1 MNVKKHSMGEWVLA
15 TRPWSFPASAMPVM
29 VTMVWLWSRGVEV
42 RWWLGVLSLLNIVLV
57 HAAGN
62 VWSDIAD
69 YRHGVDAEDTFG
81 TRLLVDEQF
90 SPDEFRRLSLVLNVA
105 AVVLGL
111 VMVGLTGWPLLVIG
125 VAGLLLSLCYPWL
138 KYAALGDVVIIL
150 CYALLPMLGT
160 SYIVSGEVRP
170 EVLWLALPVG
180 LITVAIL
187 HINNVRDVTTDRR
200 AGISTLPLLT
210 GTRVGT
216 YIYMVEVLLPFVWI
230 VGLVALGIG
239 SWGLLASLLALPLAV
254 KNVRTM
260 FAGADLR
267 ESCAHLDEGT
277 AQLQLAF
284 SLCLM
289 LGLIVNTLI
298 K

>member
-1 MNVKKHSMGEWVLA
+1 MCQERRTFAPLNFKAMNVKKHSMGEWVLA

-42 RWWLGVLSLLNIVLV
+42 CWWLGVLALLNIVLV

-69 YRHGVDAEDTFG
+69 YRRGVDAEDTFG

-111 VMVGLTGWPLLVIG
+111 AMVGLTGWPLLVIG
-125 VAGLLLSLCYPWL
+125 VAGLLLSLCYPGL

-160 SYIVSGEVRP
+160 SYVVSGEIRP
-170 EVLWLALPVG
+170 CLVERQSCVFLQDEHAHCRIRSPVDE
-180 LITVAIL
+180 LVSDMVSFDYLFVVVSL
-187 HINNVRDVTTDRR
+187 HT
-200 AGISTLPLLT
+200 
-210 GTRVGT
+210 
-216 YIYMVEVLLPFVWI
+216 
-230 VGLVALGIG
+230 
-239 SWGLLASLLALPLAV
+239 
-254 KNVRTM
+254 
-260 FAGADLR
+260 
-267 ESCAHLDEGT
+267 
-277 AQLQLAF
+277 
-284 SLCLM
+284 
-289 LGLIVNTLI
+289 
-298 K
+298 

>member
-42 RWWLGVLSLLNIVLV
+42 CWWLGVLALLNIVLV

-69 YRHGVDAEDTFG
+69 YRRGVDAEDTFG
-81 TRLLVDEQF
+81 TRLLVDGQF

-160 SYIVSGEVRP
+160 SYIVSGEVR
-170 EVLWLALPVG
+170 
-180 LITVAIL
+180 
-187 HINNVRDVTTDRR
+187 RR
-200 AGISTLPLLT
+200 AGISTLPLL
-210 GTRVGT
+210 RVRAWVPI
-216 YIYMVEVLLPFVWI
+216 YIWSRCCCPSC
-230 VGLVALGIG
+230 GLSG
-239 SWGLLASLLALPLAV
+239 WWPWASDP
-254 KNVRTM
+254 
-260 FAGADLR
+260 GACWPRCWPCRWL
-267 ESCAHLDEGT
+267 
-277 AQLQLAF
+277 
-284 SLCLM
+284 
-289 LGLIVNTLI
+289 
-298 K
+298 